1 MSYKPDL
8 LHQLLF
14 QPNDTFHLS
23 NQTVD
28 RSEADRLDYE
38 IEEHFKMLEEQNHPM
53 IRDKRVT
60 RKDYMQANE
69 PSMNA
74 ENLL

>member
-38 IEEHFKMLEEQNHPM
+38 IEEHFKMLEE
-53 IRDKRVT
+53 
-60 RKDYMQANE
+60 
-69 PSMNA
+69 
-74 ENLL
+74 